1 MREGL
6 QEVRE
11 EPGRCSRIPERCRRI
26 FTGVAGE
33 QEVKEEPREMRR
45 SPGRCGKRRRRCG
58 RSPTGA
64 QAAALSPAVSR
75 W

>member
-11 EPGRCSRIPERCRRI
+11 EPGRCSRIPERCRRS

-33 QEVKEEPREMRR
+33 QKVKEEPREVREEAQEVR
-45 SPGRCGKRRRRCG
+45 EEPHRCAGC
-58 RSPTGA
+58 GA
-64 QAAALSPAVSR
+64 QPCSQ
-75 W
+75 

>member
-11 EPGRCSRIPERCRRI
+11 EPGRCSRIPERCRRS

-33 QEVKEEPREMRR
+33 QEVKEEPREVREEAQEVR
-45 SPGRCGKRRRRCG
+45 EEPHRCAGC
-58 RSPTGA
+58 GA
-64 QAAALSPAVSR
+64 QPCSQ
-75 W
+75 

>member
-11 EPGRCSRIPERCRRI
+11 EPGRCSRIPERCRRS

-33 QEVKEEPREMRR
+33 QEVKEEPREVREEAQEVR
-45 SPGRCGKRRRRCG
+45 EEPHRCAGC
-58 RSPTGA
+58 GA
-64 QAAALSPAVSR
+64 QPRSQ
-75 W
+75 

>member
-33 QEVKEEPREMRR
+33 QEVKEEPREVREEAQEVR
-45 SPGRCGKRRRRCG
+45 EEPHRCAGC
-58 RSPTGA
+58 GA
-64 QAAALSPAVSR
+64 QPRSQ
-75 W
+75 